1 MEYKTY
7 DELIHLIA
15 KFRSEHDDLK
25 DEELDSLVKQ
35 TFKID
40 QSILRELDGWSDY
53 QHIPSNMIVNKK
65 EK

>member
-7 DELIHLIA
+7 DELIDLIA
-15 KFRSEHDDLK
+15 KFRSEHDDLT

-35 TFKID
+35 TFQID

-53 QHIPSNMIVNKK
+53 QYIPSNIIVNKK